1 MLQLLLICSREIL
14 PNYKMSDHRE
24 YKLRIYCGS
33 RKNLSGT
40 QIAKVNM
47 DSRAPVMGI
56 RTTTK
61 MKADL
66 ADSRLLSN

>member
-1 MLQLLLICSREIL
+1 M
-14 PNYKMSDHRE
+14 NYRG
-24 YKLRIYCGS
+24 YKLSIYYGS
-33 RKNLSGT
+33 GKNLSGT
-40 QIAKVNM
+40 QIAKVNV

-56 RTTTK
+56 RTTTT

>member
-1 MLQLLLICSREIL
+1 
-14 PNYKMSDHRE
+14 MSDHRE

-47 DSRAPVMGI
+47 DSRAPVIGI